1 MRIVYTYIKSENMK
15 MFDKILDKIANIFD
29 FFSKSKNLFFFN
41 NKNIFDRNFK
51 DILFLALLHLFN
63 IENIEKHL

>member
-1 MRIVYTYIKSENMK
+1 MK